1 MSLDTL
7 GDLNWLA
14 VIVGA
19 VIYFAIGAAWFTPIV
34 LGRQWQRAIGWDE
47 TRRPP
52 EMNPITY
59 VGPAIAYLVA
69 AIATGMLA
77 LATGSNTVGEGIVLG
92 LVVGIGFA
100 LTLTAVDAM
109 FDPNK
114 PQPWTW
120 FAITGAYHLLGLLIV
135 AVLVSV
141 WH

>member
-1 MSLDTL
+1 MTLDAL

-19 VIYFAIGAAWFTPIV
+19 VIYFAIGAVWFTPIL

-59 VGPAIAYLVA
+59 VGPALAYLVA

-77 LATGSNTVGEGIVLG
+77 AATGSDTLAKGIVLG
-92 LVVGIGFA
+92 LVIGIGYA

-109 FDPNK
+109 FDRTSPNHG
-114 PQPWTW
+114 P
-120 FAITGAYHLLGLLIV
+120 GSRS
-135 AVLVSV
+135 LVPTTC
-141 WH
+141 WGW